1 MAQTPDIKTQEQ
13 FLGEMLADWI
23 SRTGVNDINVGS
35 LTTQLFEVMAL
46 MAARVSGD
54 ALQILRDLSVDRAEG
69 ESLRRIATDEGLRE
83 LPARVAS
90 GTVTITDSSFTKIA
104 TKIYAGAKAP
114 NIGSTEIFVSD
125 ASNFPNSGNIYI
137 GRGTP
142 NVEGP
147 LAYTS
152 KTPIGGYWKLT
163 LSTSTTKF
171 HNINES
177 VILAQGGTR
186 SIPTGTVV
194 RAPASGA
201 TADVNFVVTQP
212 AVILDGETEVN
223 GVLVSAQE
231 PGKIGNVPIGAIK
244 EFATPPFTG
253 AKVTNKLPFKTG
265 RDVETDEELRIRI
278 KRARLSRGLGTALAV
293 KSSVIGATPSDEN
306 ATIVS
311 SEIVTS
317 AGETTLYVDDG
328 TGYEQ
333 KTSGV
338 GVEFLVDSA
347 LGGETNFQ
355 LETGGRQTSVAKAFI
370 VSNLKAPFDIAGTD
384 RLAVSVGGVTTE
396 HVFQDSDFI
405 SPGGATAYEIVA
417 SINANSSLLF
427 EAATAEGGTKVML
440 QARANDNEDIQVVG
454 VTAGRDA
461 AVLMGFPSNKVETLR
476 LFKNKKPLSKDG
488 RTATV
493 ISRKQTAWS
502 STIASGE
509 TLKISVDGTDPIT
522 YTITDADF
530 IAEGSHN
537 SVAATNSLESWV
549 NVFNNKLTGVTAT
562 RVGEQIYLTSN
573 LGTSDRAKI
582 EIFQSGSSLVS
593 KGMFSST
600 LGLSATGKSADFEF
614 SRNTAQIKLKTPL
627 NAGDELTAG
636 SRETEARVQ
645 TARILGGTLT
655 IPSTAYIWFLFDDK
669 NASIVNTGVS
679 ANSVINVQKP
689 TTNIVRYV
697 SSVPSAFSSVQVGD
711 YVIIWS
717 TQLSAPNRLE
727 GRVNAVT
734 PTALDIKVTAAE
746 YAAAVVE
753 SGVVFQE
760 GFVVL
765 RTSKVPQKLKV
776 NPGTAKPISQIAD
789 ELSSQVKAAEFSTL
803 DDEIIVCKSKTKTSD
818 GAVLVVTFDVNGKLL
833 SFTAGDSDVSKD
845 SLIAFYESG
854 YKEGSFPL
862 FAHTDFASEA
872 SAVPPSTYISTI
884 TSSIS
889 PSSLGLDPNLIIGY
903 LQPYGSILDALSTS
917 ETTELDNYSGATL
930 TLDQDPLIKRLRLG
944 DRLYFAQPLDFGHED
959 EAVVIL
965 DGDVS
970 NKTFEIPFF
979 RRAQTNTSLPNNPN
993 SFNAYDLDGGPTTP
1007 FTQFF
1012 GSAFKFDNFKVLMQA
1027 KRVIDPPANEDAILY
1042 RAVKWGRSGERINV
1056 AYTYPTVPNSP
1067 VSHTVTVDDNINV
1080 RISLK
1085 SGGAITTN
1093 IDGTTEWDVTITPNT
1108 PVAGV
1113 DQVTYTWSGVGTAP
1127 GLSGLS
1133 GGEYVTISQGSEL
1146 NVKNTGTFRV
1156 STQVGFT
1163 PTANS
1168 FTIVRKNGEAV
1179 AEQNKAT
1186 LVASVFSFYAPLA
1199 TTAADIQTYVSTS
1212 SLSNILTAT
1221 LVNDSGTS
1229 GSGVINKST
1238 AEQNNFAISYYFL
1251 KDGINWIASTNLG
1264 GSPQFTFKTPLTYTS
1279 DTGYAFNQSEELR
1292 LIPTSVEQA
1301 VRFANVLAVTGF
1313 TTLGSIRLT
1322 NRESR
1327 MELSTNL
1334 LGGSGSIQIV
1344 GGTANSVET
1353 PVLGSSLLI
1362 KNQYILSSV
1371 NKSGLLGFHSDQW
1384 VKLFARFK
1392 QPKST
1397 LFKET
1402 ATISIDGDFGTI
1414 GKSKIALSG
1423 RTLTDRHFGQPRHH
1437 IRSRTRTFKV
1447 EKQGDFTCISW
1458 DGSGTQP
1465 FFSKTLNLNATAG
1478 GTLNIEK
1485 ISNTSEVNIFILT
1498 GPVNFT
1504 EVSIGDIITISGM
1517 VYPENNGSF
1526 LVTGVSQN
1534 GKTLRILNPI
1544 GISEFSTGTFTITN
1558 NATVNND
1565 QFQVGTTTLIAGTHF
1580 TVGATANDTAANL
1593 ATAIGAIPGVTASA
1607 SANVVTIEATT
1618 PNANIALGYTDV
1630 GSNGGATVSGSQLVG
1645 RSYTSSD
1652 FSCTSSVK
1660 EGDTVIISAP
1670 FTYDNRGKF
1679 RVIRRFNNSI
1689 YIDNPNSV
1697 EETVNLPNNY
1707 QNLGYALGV
1716 AQFKVDASN
1725 NRMRLQWISGGTEP
1739 DFDIAQPG
1747 DELICSGT
1755 NFLTSNQGTF
1765 TVTSSGKQLQ
1775 EITRVTCIPGNQI
1788 TSGHY
1793 WLLNAA
1799 GNTTEYYVWYNV
1811 SGGGGDPMLAGKT
1824 GIQVVINSGD
1834 SASQVATATNTA
1846 INGLPTVFTSVVS
1859 NNKVTITTTGYAET
1873 THATTGN
1880 MNSPFSVEILQAGR
1894 RTFIEC
1900 INPSV
1905 TAQST
1910 PFTISNASDL
1920 LLHRPQILFYEY
1932 EATVK
1937 GDSFIITGDF
1947 LGSNNKGSW
1956 VVDRVIDQDTILVV
1970 GSMVD
1975 KDPISLSGHQEDI
1988 LVQEESPYVGY
1999 KQIRMLLNDPA
2010 SPSRGIMVFS
2020 TPEQFNKIND
2030 IGQVQI
2036 YAMAKLGFNTT
2047 IKKGLDSYR
2056 YHTGLI
2062 GEANRIVY
2070 GDPRDPITY
2079 PGVGAAGAE
2088 IFIREPLFR
2097 RVQVAID
2104 VRIETG
2110 IPFAQ
2115 IAEQVRTNITA
2126 LIEGN
2131 EIGQPIAISDIV
2143 ETVNTIPGV
2152 RAVAISSPLYNASN
2166 DTIHIAPSEKARI
2179 IDPTTDISVRQ
2190 IGS

>member
-54 ALQILRDLSVDRAEG
+54 SLQILRDLSVDRAEG

-90 GTVTITDSSFTKIA
+90 GAVTITDSSFTKIA
-104 TKIYAGAKAP
+104 TKIYSGAKAP
-114 NIGSTEIFVSD
+114 NIGSTDILVSD
-125 ASNFPNSGNIYI
+125 AANFPNSGQVYI

-147 LAYTS
+147 LTYTS
-152 KTPIGGYWKLT
+152 KTQIGGYWKLT
-163 LSTSTTKF
+163 LATPTTKF

-186 SIPTGTVV
+186 SIPVGTVV
-194 RAPASGA
+194 RAPSSGA
-201 TADVNFVVTQP
+201 TADINFVVTQP

-223 GVLVSAQE
+223 GVPVSAQE
-231 PGKIGNVPIGAIK
+231 PGKSGNVPIGAIK
-244 EFATPPFTG
+244 EFAAPPFAG

-338 GVEFLVDSA
+338 GVELLVSSA

-370 VSNLKAPFDIAGTD
+370 VSNLKAPFDIVGTD

-396 HVFQDSDFI
+396 HIFQDSDFI

-427 EAATAEGGTKVML
+427 EAATAEGGTKVRL

-461 AVLMGFPSNKVETLR
+461 AVLMGFPANKVETLR
-476 LFKNKKPLSKDG
+476 LFKNKSPLSKDG

-493 ISRKQTAWS
+493 ISQKQAVWS
-502 STIASGE
+502 PTMATGE
-509 TLKISVDGTDPIT
+509 TLIISVDGTSPIT

-530 IAEGSHN
+530 VAEGSHT

-549 NVFNNKLTGVTAT
+549 NVFNKKLTGVTAT
-562 RVGEQIYLTSN
+562 IVGEQIYLTSN
-573 LGTSDRAKI
+573 LGPSDRAKI
-582 EIFQSGSSLVS
+582 EISASSTLVS
-593 KGMFSST
+593 KGMFDST
-600 LGLSATGKSADFEF
+600 LGLSVSGKSADFEF

-627 NAGDELTAG
+627 NIGDELTAG

-679 ANSVINVQKP
+679 ATSLIDVQKP
-689 TTNIVRYV
+689 SANIIRYV

-717 TQLSAPNRLE
+717 KELSAPNRLE

-734 PTALDIKVTAAE
+734 PTTMDIKVTAAE

-760 GFVVL
+760 GLVVL
-765 RTSKVPQKLKV
+765 RTSKVPQKLEV
-776 NPGTAKPISQIAD
+776 GSGTKSIGQIAD
-789 ELSSQVKAAEFSTL
+789 ELGAQVKAAEFSTI
-803 DDEIIVCKSKTKTSD
+803 DDEIIVCKSKTKTSN
-818 GAVLVVTFDVNGKLL
+818 GAVLVVTFDANGKLL
-833 SFTAGDSDVSKD
+833 SFTDGDSDVSKD

-862 FAHTDFASEA
+862 FAHTAFASEA

-903 LQPYGSILDALSTS
+903 LHPYGSILDALSTS

-930 TLDQDPLIKRLRLG
+930 TLDQDPLVKRLRIG

-970 NKTFEIPFF
+970 NKTFGIPFF
-979 RRAQTNTSLPNNPN
+979 RKAQTNTSLPNNPN
-993 SFNAYDLDGGPTTP
+993 TFNAYDLDGGPTTP
-1007 FTQFF
+1007 FNQFF
-1012 GSAFKFDNFKVLMQA
+1012 GTNFKFDNFKVLMQA

-1056 AYTYPTVPNSP
+1056 GYTYPTVPNSP
-1067 VSHTVTVDDNINV
+1067 ILHTVTVDDNINV

-1085 SGGAITTN
+1085 SGAAIPTT

-1113 DQVTYTWSGVGTAP
+1113 DQVTYTWTSVGTAP
-1127 GLSGLS
+1127 GLGGLS

-1156 STQVGFT
+1156 STEVGFA

-1168 FTIVRKNGEAV
+1168 FTIVRKHGEAV
-1179 AEQNKAT
+1179 AEQDKAT
-1186 LVASVFSFYAPLA
+1186 LVANVFSFYSPSN

-1212 SLSNILTAT
+1212 TLSNLLTAT
-1221 LVNDSGTS
+1221 LVNDGGTS
-1229 GSGVINKST
+1229 GSGVINRST
-1238 AEQNNFAISYYFL
+1238 AEQNNFAISSYFL
-1251 KDGINWIASTNLG
+1251 QDGINWIASTNLS

-1313 TTLGSIRLT
+1313 TTLGSVRLT

-1334 LGGSGSIQIV
+1334 LGGNGSVQIV
-1344 GGTANSVET
+1344 GGTANSAET
-1353 PVLGSSLLI
+1353 PVLGSSILI
-1362 KNQYILSSV
+1362 KNQYTLSSV
-1371 NKSGLLGFHSDQW
+1371 SKSGLAGFHSDQW
-1384 VKLFARFK
+1384 VKLAARFK
-1392 QPKST
+1392 QPKLT

-1402 ATISIDGDFGTI
+1402 ATISVDGDFETV
-1414 GKSKIALSG
+1414 GKSKISLSG

-1437 IRSRTRTFKV
+1437 IRSRSRNFKV

-1478 GTLNIEK
+1478 GTLNIER
-1485 ISNTSEVNIFILT
+1485 ISNTSEVNIFILS

-1504 EVSIGDIITISGM
+1504 EVSIGDIISISGM
-1517 VYPENNGSF
+1517 DNPENNGSF
-1526 LVTGVSQN
+1526 LVTGVSQD

-1544 GISEFSTGTFTITN
+1544 GVSEFSTGTITVLN
-1558 NATVNND
+1558 NTTVVGD
-1565 QFQVGTTTLIAGTHF
+1565 QFVIGGHLLTAGIDF
-1580 TVGATANDTAANL
+1580 AVGATANDTAANL
-1593 ATAIGAIPGVTASA
+1593 ASAIGALPGVKASA
-1607 SANVVTIEATT
+1607 TLNVVTIEATT
-1618 PNANIALGYTDV
+1618 PNATITLAYNDI
-1630 GSNGGATVSGSQLVG
+1630 GSNGGASISGPQLVG
-1645 RSYTSSD
+1645 RGYTASD
-1652 FSCTSSVK
+1652 FSCTSSVR

-1670 FTYDNRGKF
+1670 FADKNIGKF

-1697 EETVNLPNNY
+1697 EETVTLPNNY
-1707 QNLGYALGV
+1707 QSLGYSGTT
-1716 AQFKVDASN
+1716 QFEVIATD
-1725 NRMRLQWISGGTEP
+1725 NRMKLRWKGVGTEP
-1739 DFDIAQPG
+1739 FLGQARPG
-1747 DELICSGT
+1747 DELICGT
-1755 NFLTSNQGTF
+1755 DFAIQNQGIF
-1765 TVTSSGKQLQ
+1765 TVTRSGKKLQ
-1775 EITRVTCIPGNQI
+1775 EITRVTCIPGNLI
-1788 TSGHY
+1788 TSGNY
-1793 WLLNAA
+1793 WLINAA
-1799 GNTTEYYVWYNV
+1799 GNTTQYYVWYNV
-1811 SGGGGDPMLAGKT
+1811 DGGGGDPLLPGKT
-1824 GIQVVINSGD
+1824 GVQVVISSSD
-1834 SASQVATATNTA
+1834 TLLQVANATNAA
-1846 INGLPTVFTSVVS
+1846 INALADFSSVTSAG
-1859 NNKVTITTTGYAET
+1859 KITITTTGFAET
-1873 THATTGN
+1873 TDASEGN
-1880 MNSPFSVEILQAGR
+1880 MNVQFDVEILQKGR
-1894 RTFIEC
+1894 RTFVEC

-1905 TAQST
+1905 VAQSSVFIT
-1910 PFTISNASDL
+1910 DVL
-1920 LLHRPQILFYEY
+1920 ELHRPQILFYEY
-1932 EATVK
+1932 EATVP
-1937 GDSFIITGDF
+1937 GDSFVITGDF

-1956 VVDRVIDQDTILVV
+1956 VVGRVIDQDTIIVV
-1970 GSMVD
+1970 GTMLD
-1975 KDPISLSGHQEDI
+1975 KESTSLAGHQEDI
-1988 LVQEESPYVGY
+1988 LVQEERPYVGY

-2010 SPSRGIMVFS
+2010 SPDRGIMVFS
-2020 TPEQFNKIND
+2020 TAEQFNKIND

-2036 YAMAKLGFNTT
+2036 SAMTKLGFNTT
-2047 IKKGLDSYR
+2047 IRKGLDSYR

-2088 IFIREPLFR
+2088 IFIREPLSR

-2115 IAEQVRTNITA
+2115 ITEQVRTNITA
-2126 LIEGN
+2126 LIDGN
-2131 EIGQPIAISDIV
+2131 DIGQPIAISDII

-2166 DTIHIAPSEKARI
+2166 DTIHISPSEKARI
-2179 IDPTTDISVRQ
+2179 IDPTADISVRQ